1 MKVGKVKRLANPR
14 KSAKKKN
21 AHKRMSDKQIRHFGT
36 KAQRAALKR
45 RKSAARTK
53 PKSTAKRNPKT
64 KVRTR
69 IVYRTR
75 TVKATTKKRRR
86 KSNPLQ
92 MVTLGLINPR
102 KGKGMTKTKKRRT
115 QKSTTARRQNK
126 KRNGTRIVVM
136 GRRPNKHRA
145 RKGHRNP
152 SIAGV
157 SGAKNVGELLLG
169 GVGGVIL
176 ASVAPG
182 FLPAAMT
189 GNPVFSAI
197 SVGVI
202 GWVAGMGVAKMGN
215 KNVGDGVMFGAWLSA
230 TKDLIT
236 NFVPGLPGLSGM
248 GMFVPAQFNE
258 PDNPVWA
265 GNQRLIAA
273 RAAQAA
279 AAAPSTSLKGVMSA
293 YGNAY

>member
-21 AHKRMSDKQIRHFGT
+21 SRRKMSDKQIRHFGT

-45 RKSAARTK
+45 RRSGKKSK
-53 PKSTAKRNPKT
+53 PNPTAKTRNR
-64 KVRTR
+64 V
-69 IVYRTR
+69 VYRTR
-75 TVKATTKKRRR
+75 TVKTKAKRR

-102 KGKGMTKTKKRRT
+102 KGKGMTKTKKRRAT
-115 QKSTTARRQNK
+115 KRASNTRRRSTK
-126 KRNGTRIVVM
+126 KNSTRIVVM
-136 GRRPNKHRA
+136 GRRPNGHR
-145 RKGHRNP
+145 RKGSKRNP

-157 SGAKNVGELLLG
+157 SGMKNVGELLLG
-169 GVGGVIL
+169 GVGGVII
-176 ASVAPG
+176 ASVTPG
-182 FLPAAMT
+182 FLPGVMT
-189 GNPVFSAI
+189 TNPVFSAI
-197 SVGVI
+197 GVGVV
-202 GWVAGMGVAKMGN
+202 GWAAGMAVAKMGN

-230 TKDLIT
+230 AKDLIT
-236 NFVPGLPGLSGM
+236 NFVPGLPGLTGM

-273 RAAQAA
+273 RQMAVQAA
-279 AAAPSTSLKGVMSA
+279 APAPSLKGVMSA
-293 YGNAY
+293 YGGAY